1 LWQFV
6 KEHEMESNDPI
17 IKKSSDSTTTV
28 SEMIS
33 WIDQFS
39 AARNWET
46 YHTPKNLA
54 MSVAIEA
61 AELLEHFQW
70 TEGGIW
76 REGQQSLDRVAV
88 AAEMADVL
96 AYLLRLSSVLK
107 IDLAESLASK
117 MEENAKK
124 YPV

>member
-1 LWQFV
+1 M
-6 KEHEMESNDPI
+6 KSNEP
-17 IKKSSDSTTTV
+17 SDEKPSNSTTTV
-28 SEMIS
+28 AEMME
-33 WIDQFS
+33 WVDRFS
-39 AARNWET
+39 AARNWEK

-54 MSVAIEA
+54 VSIAIEA

-70 TEGGIW
+70 TDGGIW
-76 REGQQSLDRVAV
+76 RQGEQTLDRQAA

>member
-1 LWQFV
+1 MNSHDHYV
-6 KEHEMESNDPI
+6 KKP
-17 IKKSSDSTTTV
+17 SDSTTTV
-28 SEMIS
+28 SEMIA
-33 WIDQFS
+33 WIDEFS
-39 AARNWET
+39 VARNWET

-54 MSVAIEA
+54 VSISIEA

-76 REGQQSLDRVAV
+76 RQGQQSLDREAV

-96 AYLLRLSSVLK
+96 AYLLRLSSILK
-107 IDLAESLASK
+107 IDLAGSLASK

>member
-1 LWQFV
+1 
-6 KEHEMESNDPI
+6 M
-17 IKKSSDSTTTV
+17 T
-28 SEMIS
+28 S
-33 WIDQFS
+33 WIDEFS
-39 AARNWET
+39 AARKWET

-54 MSVAIEA
+54 VSISIEA

-76 REGQQSLDRVAV
+76 RQGQQSLDRDAV

-107 IDLAESLASK
+107 IDLADPLLRKWKK
-117 MEENAKK
+117 MQRNTLFEG
-124 YPV
+124 